1 MADGAWVCVAGPLL
15 QLRRTAQSRHLGP
28 GDVVIPS
35 LTGLSGLELR
45 SLSAVVVVEEEVTAA
60 MERAFLEDQLR

>member
-1 MADGAWVCVAGPLL
+1 
-15 QLRRTAQSRHLGP
+15 
-28 GDVVIPS
+28 VVIPS